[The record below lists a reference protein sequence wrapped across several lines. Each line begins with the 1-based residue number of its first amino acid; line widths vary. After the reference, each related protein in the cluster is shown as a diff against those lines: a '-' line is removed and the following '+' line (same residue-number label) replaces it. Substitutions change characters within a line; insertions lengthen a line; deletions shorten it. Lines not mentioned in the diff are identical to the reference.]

1 VKLKTAHIAEM
12 EESMTGTGN
21 YKAELEILQ
30 KQLSISINKSFDP
43 NEELPD
49 NNLRD
54 ELLKTTDNFNMM
66 KVEPL
71 NNSYGF
77 KSSSRPSVLPMNLTF

>member
-1 VKLKTAHIAEM
+1 M